1 MREHG
6 LCLFSFN
13 IWSWLCWWVVG
24 DFFFLPALH
33 DPGRFLVNP
42 SSGSKVADKPTFSKH
57 RKSTAATSGNHEE
70 NPSETKKKK
79 NIQRYWTIEKAKV
92 AILLISFHP
101 YYLEKLSRSRIVST
115 RSNKK
120 PCFTMKAQIHVFI
133 QRGFVFVCSTLIHF
147 WIKLNDPSNIS
158 FCCSLWI

>member
-79 NIQRYWTIEKAKV
+79 NIHKI
-92 AILLISFHP
+92 
-101 YYLEKLSRSRIVST
+101 
-115 RSNKK
+115 
-120 PCFTMKAQIHVFI
+120 
-133 QRGFVFVCSTLIHF
+133 
-147 WIKLNDPSNIS
+147 LNDREGKSGYPTYIFPSLLPWETVKVKNRLYPFKQEALFYYESANPCIYS
-158 FCCSLWI
+158 KGICVRMLNSNPLLD